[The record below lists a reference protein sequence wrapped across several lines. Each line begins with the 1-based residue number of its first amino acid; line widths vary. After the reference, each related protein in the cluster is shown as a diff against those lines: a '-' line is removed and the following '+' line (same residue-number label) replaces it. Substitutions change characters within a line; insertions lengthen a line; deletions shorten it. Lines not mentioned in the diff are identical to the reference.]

1 MLSEQRLREVLE
13 KVEGRT
19 AVHIGREGSKYLAVV
34 VSPAFAGKQEH
45 ERQSEVWGL
54 LIEHLT
60 DAEQV
65 QVSFVFTNTP
75 EEKARAEQAAAAG
88 GA

>member
-13 KVEGRT
+13 KVEGQT
-19 AVHIGREGSKYLAVV
+19 DIFIGREGSKYLAVV
-34 VSPAFAGKQEH
+34 VSPAFEGKEEH
-45 ERQSEVWGL
+45 ERQSEAWGL
-54 LIEHLT
+54 LINNLT
-60 DAEQV
+60 EAEQA

-75 EEKARAEQAAAAG
+75 EEKAQAQRAAAAG